1 MHVTFLPYFK
11 YVDVWFAGRLSDMD
25 FFFLSAFA
33 DRFRKDRLR
42 ALAFLWICGLALG
55 TLTAAFSADG
65 LIHRMYSCLST
76 PVSIVCLLTVMLI
89 PVAVSA
95 FCVLV
100 RKPFLLFFVSFLK
113 AFSLSYHAFIL
124 CLCFDCAG
132 WILLPLLFFSDLVSS
147 VILWMFWIG
156 SLRLGPRDLVYR
168 VIPTFAAVFLT
179 CSVDCSL
186 VYPFLG
192 AVLIS

>member
-11 YVDVWFAGRLSDMD
+11 YVYVWFDGRLSDMD
-25 FFFLSAFA
+25 FFFLSAVA

-42 ALAFLWICGLALG
+42 ALAFLWICGLAFG
-55 TLTAAFSADG
+55 TLTAAISADG
-65 LIHRMYSCLST
+65 LLHRMYSCLHA
-76 PVSIVCLLTVMLI
+76 PVSIGSLLTVMLI

-95 FCVLV
+95 FCVLI
-100 RKPFLLFFVSFLK
+100 RKPFLLFVVSFLK
-113 AFSLSYHAFIL
+113 AYSLSYHAFFL

-156 SLRLGPRDLVYR
+156 SVRFGIRDLSYR
-168 VIPTFAAVFLT
+168 VIPALAAVFLA

-186 VYPFLG
+186 VSPFLG
-192 AVLIS
+192 AVLLS